1 MSKNAKDKEK
11 PLERLKSLL
20 GLGKTSSPAVP
31 RLEEHEV
38 ELEILKELGVES
50 PVSHRIK
57 VIKELTEVVRTR
69 RLAQGAA
76 DSLYSLTCD
85 LLHPAQGPEVR
96 HPVLQF
102 YCALIRAQRDPLDIT
117 RAHCFN
123 LVLELRQPEDL
134 ALRLELVQAL
144 TDNGKCL
151 SLFEEQA
158 GPFLVK
164 WMPELLSGGWA
175 HELLPLLKNLV
186 RFNSSFLDRAT
197 VMGFVQ
203 NTCILCCRT
212 NSEQDVQ
219 LGLDL
224 LDSVVGFGLAG
235 AELLGHLVPM
245 ACRTVVVAPLSEP
258 SWRLMRN
265 LLGTHLGHR
274 TIAYLCRLLEDR
286 ANGGDHTMLKGAVF
300 FVGAALWSPRA
311 VGSLQHAAAGVLPSL
326 GRALASSGHPSVAYE
341 AAVCLQW
348 LLPEPP
354 GGPLPGGALAWDAV
368 LELLD
373 ALLAFPQEGQPGGR
387 QLQQMAHELLS
398 RVEHA
403 YDAGAFEGS
412 EARLF
417 ELVDQAASLRPE
429 GSLVRL
435 VEFRAR
441 QAELNPLHWTDQL
454 SELLERFMDPA
465 MAAPPAV
472 RLRLLDLVASHRH
485 LCQADELVERL
496 LVPYASPLETQPVV
510 AAHVVRLLAEVLLR
524 DDLSAEHTAQ
534 LLDLLAKVLA
544 RGAGWLEEEEGLQVL
559 EATVEGL
566 IHLLQ
571 VHVVQS
577 GQPGVVVRV
586 AQLLSQHLRLQCGLE
601 APELVPL
608 QVRMVQALGAL
619 RTGPRYQLGLH
630 DPSTGHVAFSALISC
645 TFREGSPC
653 GSETQS
659 AQQLCLREPVDALL
673 CCLRE
678 EKTDSAV
685 LSALLRCLPGLLL
698 DRAVVL
704 CAQIS
709 LRRLASWLYAH
720 VADEGKRDRVR
731 SAGGECL
738 LYPVAAALVLYRG
751 ELDAQSSRWLLHVL
765 ESGLTCKPAVAACL
779 RALALACLELRPA
792 LQKLLPELLQRVAQ
806 LSATPAIALPVLDFL
821 GCLIRVPPLYASF
834 VAAEYRRVFA
844 IALPYTNPA
853 RFGEVVVALAHHL
866 VALWFLKCRIAFRED
881 LAPFIMKGL
890 RAQLGATGD
899 GEEGC
904 VEPGTV
910 RLQEELVAT
919 LGDLVSQCSQG
930 SCGAPRRSG
939 AAAFLLEQG
948 RAQTWLLPGPRLVTV
963 TTSGCAGRARRG
975 LCDRCSLFC
984 CQEPPPAGRPPAV
997 TRGGDEVEPQQQRR
1011 RHQSEAL
1018 GGGRVPRHP
1027 PTTQDDLSLEQRRG
1041 TGGRGGLVLRQVCGC
1056 WCCGWAE
1063 VLVRRPTGNSSW
1075 LLRLQNDL
1083 YPRASASTDFPLP
1096 DVAAIF
1102 RCHLVDEEA
1111 ARSPL
1116 RRTNSSPEVPDLP
1129 LRPDRCDSI
1138 PEESQRPTEVPA
1150 SSFRDRGH
1158 TVSGGSPAS
1167 DGPATGTTASPVADL
1182 YSSGMSPR
1190 FVFLHLF
1197 RSQSERALQ
1206 LVEKDT
1212 ERSLGV
1218 FDLMPTHETHRL
1230 GLVYVGAGQAGQ
1242 EQAILSNTHGSVRY
1256 TALLRQ
1262 LGSLVRLSE
1271 LDPRRTYVGGLD
1283 CSDRQ
1288 EDGAHGLCW
1297 QDDVTQVVF
1306 HVATLMPNRSSDSQR
1321 DNKKRHIGNDFVLIV
1336 YNDSGEP
1343 YDMATFRGKF
1353 QHACVVVEPV
1363 KLGLNLVSLL
1373 GKPEVLDLLRP
1384 TPEPHLVPDTSLAI
1398 HVRHFALHANV
1409 ACTSLDPSRS
1419 SSVNN
1424 WHARLRHLQRLQERL
1439 TKQRTPDDRPDL

>member
-20 GLGKTSSPAVP
+20 GLSKASCPAVP

-38 ELEILKELGVES
+38 ELEVLKELGSES
-50 PVSHRIK
+50 PVPHRLR
-57 VIKELTEVVRTR
+57 VIKELAEVVRTR

-85 LLHPAQGPEVR
+85 LLHPAHGPEVR

-123 LVLELRQPEDL
+123 LVLDLRQPEDL

-151 SLFEEQA
+151 TLFEEQA

-164 WMPELLSGGWA
+164 WMPELLSGGFA

-186 RFNSSFLDRAT
+186 RFNASFLDRAT

-274 TIAYLCRLLEDR
+274 TVACLCRLLEDR
-286 ANGGDHTMLKGAVF
+286 ANGGDPTLLKGAVF

-311 VGSLQHAAAGVLPSL
+311 VGSLQYPAAGVLPSL
-326 GRALASSGHPSVAYE
+326 GRALAASGHPSVAYE

-348 LLPEPP
+348 LLPE
-354 GGPLPGGALAWDAV
+354 GGPPLPGGALAWDAV

-373 ALLAFPQEGQPGGR
+373 ALLAFPQEGQPGCR

-398 RVEHA
+398 RVERA

-412 EARLF
+412 EVRLF
-417 ELVDQAASLRPE
+417 QLVDRAAGLRPE

-435 VEFRAR
+435 LEFRAK
-441 QAELNPLHWTDQL
+441 QAELNPLHWMEQL
-454 SELLERFMDPA
+454 SELLERFMDPG

-496 LVPYASPLETQPVV
+496 LVPYASPLETQPIV
-510 AAHVVRLLAEVLLR
+510 AAHGVRLLAEVLLR

-544 RGAGWLEEEEGLQVL
+544 RGAGWLEEEEGLAVL
-559 EATVEGL
+559 EAAVEGL
-566 IHLLQ
+566 VHLLQ
-571 VHVVQS
+571 VHVVHS
-577 GQPGVVVRV
+577 GQPGVAVRV
-586 AQLLSQHLRLQCGLE
+586 VQLLSQHLRLQSGLE
-601 APELVPL
+601 AHPELVPL
-608 QVRMVQALGAL
+608 QLRLVQALGAL
-619 RTGPRYQLGLH
+619 RTGPHYQLGLH
-630 DPSTGHVAFSALISC
+630 DPATGRVAFSARLSC

-653 GSETQS
+653 GSEAAQ
-659 AQQLCLREPVDALL
+659 QQLCLREPMEALL

-678 EKTDSAV
+678 EKTDGAV
-685 LSALLRCLPGLLL
+685 LGAVLRCLPGLLQ

-704 CAQIS
+704 CAQLS

-720 VADEGKRDRVR
+720 VAEEGKRDRVR

-738 LYPVAAALVLYRG
+738 LYPVAAALVLFRG
-751 ELDAQSSRWLLHVL
+751 ELDAHSPRWLLHVL
-765 ESGLTCKPAVAACL
+765 ESGLACKPVAAACL

-792 LQKLLPELLQRVAQ
+792 LQKLLPELLQRLAQ
-806 LSATPAIALPVLDFL
+806 LSPTPAIALPVLDFL

-866 VALWFLKCRIAFRED
+866 VALWFLKCRVSFREE

-890 RAQLGATGD
+890 RAQLG
-899 GEEGC
+899 GEAAEEC
-904 VEPGTV
+904 SAETV
-910 RLQEELVAT
+910 HLQEELVAS

-930 SCGAPRRSG
+930 SCGGNPRRSG

-948 RAQTWLLPGPRLVTV
+948 RTLTWLLPGPRLVTV
-963 TTSGCAGRARRG
+963 TTSGCAGRSARRG

-984 CQEPPPAGRPPAV
+984 CQQGPRAPTAV
-997 TRGGDEVEPQQQRR
+997 PRWGDEVEPQQQQRR

-1041 TGGRGGLVLRQVCGC
+1041 AGGRGGLVLRQVCGC

-1063 VLVRRPTGNSSW
+1063 VLVRRPTGNSAW

-1083 YPRASASTDFPLP
+1083 YPRASDSTDFPLP

-1138 PEESQRPTEVPA
+1138 PEERTEVPA

-1167 DGPATGTTASPVADL
+1167 DGPAVGATASSVADL
-1182 YSSGMSPR
+1182 YSAGMSPR

-1197 RSQSERALQ
+1197 RSESERALQ
-1206 LVEKDT
+1206 LGEREA
-1212 ERSLGV
+1212 ERSLAV

-1230 GLVYVGAGQAGQ
+1230 GLVYVGGGQAGQ

-1262 LGSLVRLSE
+1262 LGSLVCLSE

-1283 CSDRQ
+1283 CSERR
-1288 EDGAHGLCW
+1288 EDGVHGLCW

-1306 HVATLMPNRSSDSQR
+1306 HVATLMPNGSSDRQR

-1373 GKPEVLDLLRP
+1373 GKPEVLELLRP

-1398 HVRHFALHANV
+1398 HVRQIALHANV

-1439 TKQRTPDDRPDL
+1439 TRQRSPDDRPDL